1 METEVLLMPKVNDNY
16 THTEDYTAPS
26 DSEDESKDINSLAME
41 ENKRE
46 FQSSSE
52 NTSEVECDKKE
63 RPDLTSISENVLPK
77 VSTILVVA
85 YSLNPFKW
93 NDSSNKLKIA

>member
-46 FQSSSE
+46 FQSSSGD
-52 NTSEVECDKKE
+52 TSEVECDKKE
-63 RPDLTSISENVLPK
+63 PPDLTYRSENVLPE
-77 VSTILVVA
+77 VSTILIVA
-85 YSLNPFKW
+85 YSLNPFKY
-93 NDSSNKLKIA
+93 NLTISGKRFL